1 MTLHAAT
8 LDQMG
13 QNLPTNAC
21 QGGIWTVIGQLTV
34 GSDQGSRPGIDIAA
48 LKIGIEQDGFYLW
61 STEMEPS
68 PEPLR
73 PMR

>member
-1 MTLHAAT
+1 
-8 LDQMG
+8 
-13 QNLPTNAC
+13 
-21 QGGIWTVIGQLTV
+21 LTV
-34 GSDQGSRPGIDIAA
+34 GSDQSSRPGIDITA

-61 STEMEPS
+61 STEMEPP